1 MHDFWKHTLP
11 YVKQIA
17 NGGWGGRLFQLKKN
31 TEFINIINVEP
42 YLNSTY

>member
-17 NGGWGGRLFQLKKN
+17 NGGKKRLFQLKKYI
-31 TEFINIINVEP
+31 EFINIINVEP
-42 YLNSTY
+42 YLSSAY